1 MRVKTKVV
9 LFLVAVFACLIAG
22 FFAGWKFSAGATGIV
37 GLLGAIFSGRAIPR
51 SSGSTKAADNAAND
65 ARAEASG
72 NAASMDRV
80 VQSGKSLVEQS
91 EELIRETG
99 CVKGPANK

>member
-1 MRVKTKVV
+1 MCVKTKII
-9 LFLVAVFACLIAG
+9 LFFVSLILVFVAGIVFGKSGL
-22 FFAGWKFSAGATGIV
+22 FASGGIFSAIWA
-37 GLLGAIFSGRAIPR
+37 AIFGNHLSR

-72 NAASMDRV
+72 NAASMDRM

-99 CVKGPANK
+99 RGAGSTTE

>member
-1 MRVKTKVV
+1 MRIKTKII
-9 LFLVAVFACLIAG
+9 LFLVAIFACLIAG

-37 GLLGAIFSGRAIPR
+37 GLLGAIFSGRAISR
-51 SSGSTKAADNAAND
+51 SSGGTKAADIAAND
-65 ARAEASG
+65 ARTEASG
-72 NAASMDRV
+72 NAASMDRM

-99 CVKGPANK
+99 RGAGSANK